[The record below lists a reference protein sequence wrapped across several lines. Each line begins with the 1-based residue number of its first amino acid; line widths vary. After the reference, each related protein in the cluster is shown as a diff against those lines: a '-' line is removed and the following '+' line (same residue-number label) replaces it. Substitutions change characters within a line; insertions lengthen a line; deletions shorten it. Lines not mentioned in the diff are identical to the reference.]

1 MVTRMRKTPEP
12 YELLLAMLLVQN
24 SLERRSEA
32 LFQPFGLTA
41 SKFNILNLLS
51 MKNGQ
56 MDQSELVDELLVGKS
71 SISIVLNRMV
81 RDNLIKREPHPKDRR
96 QVVLVITKKGHEI
109 WSKAAPDYEANVREV
124 FGKVPPSHR
133 NQFLEDL
140 KKLHQAISEPDTK
153 KSSGAGQSL
162 LSATE
167 KG

>member
-1 MVTRMRKTPEP
+1 MRKTPEP

-24 SLERRSEA
+24 SLERRSDA
-32 LFQPFGLTA
+32 FFQPFGLTA

-56 MDQSELVDELLVGKS
+56 MDQSALVDELLVGKS

-81 RDNLIKREPHPKDRR
+81 RDNLMKREPHPKDRR

-133 NQFLEDL
+133 NQFLQDL
-140 KKLHQAISEPDTK
+140 KKLHEAISEHETQ

-162 LSATE
+162 LSASE

>member
-1 MVTRMRKTPEP
+1 MSKTPEP

-24 SLERRSEA
+24 SLERRSETF
-32 LFQPFGLTA
+32 FQPFGLTA

-51 MKNGQ
+51 IKNGP
-56 MDQSELVDELLVGKS
+56 MDQSELVDQLLVGKS

-109 WSKAAPDYEANVREV
+109 WSKAAPDYEANIREV

-133 NQFLEDL
+133 NQFLQDL
-140 KKLHQAISEPDTK
+140 KKLHQAISEHDHK
-153 KSSGAGQSL
+153 KSSGAGQSSL
-162 LSATE
+162 FATE

>member
-1 MVTRMRKTPEP
+1 MSKSPEP

-32 LFQPFGLTA
+32 FFQAFGLTA

-56 MDQSELVDELLVGKS
+56 LDQSELVDQLLVGKS

-81 RDNLIKREPHPKDRR
+81 RDKLIKREPHPKDRR
-96 QVVLVITKKGHEI
+96 QVVLVITKEGNEI
-109 WSKAAPDYEANVREV
+109 WSKAAPAYEANVREV

-133 NQFLEDL
+133 NQFLQDL
-140 KKLHQAISEPDTK
+140 EKLQEAISEHDTQ
-153 KSSGAGQSL
+153 KSSGAGSH
-162 LSATE
+162 
-167 KG
+167 

>member
-1 MVTRMRKTPEP
+1 MSKTPAP
-12 YELLLAMLLVQN
+12 YELLLALLLVQN

-32 LFQPFGLTA
+32 FFQPFGLTA

-56 MDQSELVDELLVGKS
+56 MDQSELVDQLLVGKS

-81 RDNLIKREPHPKDRR
+81 RDNLIRREPHPKDRR

-109 WSKAAPDYEANVREV
+109 WSKVAPDYEANVREV

-133 NQFLEDL
+133 NQFLQDL
-140 KKLHQAISEPDTK
+140 KKLHEAISEQDTQ
-153 KSSGAGQSL
+153 KSSTAGQSV

-167 KG
+167 KDK

>member
-1 MVTRMRKTPEP
+1 VSENPAP

-32 LFQPFGLTA
+32 FFQPFGLTA

-56 MDQSELVDELLVGKS
+56 MDQSELVGQLLVGKS

-81 RDNLIKREPHPKDRR
+81 RDNLIRRKPHPNDRR
-96 QVVLVITKKGHEI
+96 QVVLVITKKGNEI
-109 WSKAAPDYEANVREV
+109 WSKVAPDYEANAREV

-133 NQFLEDL
+133 NQFLQDL
-140 KKLHQAISEPDTK
+140 KKLHEAISEPVARTQHP
-153 KSSGAGQSL
+153 SMIR
-162 LSATE
+162 
-167 KG
+167 

>member
-1 MVTRMRKTPEP
+1 MVPRMKKTPEP

-32 LFQPFGLTA
+32 FFQPFGLTA

-56 MDQSELVDELLVGKS
+56 MDQSALVDELLVGKS

-96 QVVLVITKKGHEI
+96 QVVLLITKKGHEI
-109 WSKAAPDYEANVREV
+109 WTKAAPDYEANVREV

-140 KKLHQAISEPDTK
+140 KKLHEAISEHDTQ

>member
-1 MVTRMRKTPEP
+1 MSKTPEP

-32 LFQPFGLTA
+32 FFQPFGLTA

-133 NQFLEDL
+133 NQFLQDL
-140 KKLHQAISEPDTK
+140 KKLHEAISEHDTQ
-153 KSSGAGQSL
+153 KSSGAGQSS
-162 LSATE
+162 LSAPE